1 MEVPCLCDSSPNYN
15 SGTLSCFPM
24 VAIPVKKLPTKAD
37 LRAEIAASIDDFIAQ
52 GGEVRDVPRGQ
63 SAWQP
68 GEGRQPGQ
76 YADRPRQT
84 QTFVPDII
92 AAIEA
97 RRRPQVPAKEKP
109 KKPEKRLVL
118 DDFGEPLRWE
128 WVEQ

>member
-1 MEVPCLCDSSPNYN
+1 MGAALTYPN
-15 SGTLSCFPM
+15 SGTLSRFPM
-24 VAIPVKKLPTKAD
+24 VSLQAVPVKKLPNKSD
-37 LRAEIAASIDDFIAQ
+37 LRAEIAASVEDYLAQ
-52 GGEVRDVPRGQ
+52 GGAVQDVPRGQ

-76 YADRPRQT
+76 YVDRPRQT

-97 RRRPQVPAKEKP
+97 RRKPPAPSKDKP

-128 WVEQ
+128 WIE

>member
-1 MEVPCLCDSSPNYN
+1 M
-15 SGTLSCFPM
+15 
-24 VAIPVKKLPTKAD
+24 KKLPTKAD
-37 LRAEIAASIDDFIAQ
+37 LRAEIAASVEDYLAQ
-52 GGEVRDVPRGQ
+52 GGAVKDVPRGQ

-68 GEGRQPGQ
+68 GEGRHPGQ
-76 YADRPRQT
+76 YVDRPRQT

-97 RRRPQVPAKEKP
+97 RRKPPAPSKDKP

-128 WVEQ
+128 WIE

>member
-1 MEVPCLCDSSPNYN
+1 
-15 SGTLSCFPM
+15 M
-24 VAIPVKKLPTKAD
+24 VAVPVKKLPTKAD
-37 LRAEIAASIDDFIAQ
+37 LRAEFAASVDDFIAH
-52 GGEVRDVPRGQ
+52 GGAVKDVPRGQ

-68 GEGRQPGQ
+68 GEGRQPGN

-97 RRRPQVPAKEKP
+97 RRKPPVPVKEKP
-109 KKPEKRLVL
+109 KKPQKRLVL

-128 WVEQ
+128 WVE